1 MNYKLL
7 KPNEEYEL
15 ISLTEEYLQELF
27 TWTIKEK
34 HFEQYT
40 CRPLKSPQS
49 FDDYLYKTLKYI
61 SEEKEKSYIMI
72 KKGFENKPLGKIS
85 LFDFNS
91 RNHSAEFGYY
101 LPNYNRNKG
110 LGIIL
115 LAKFIAKAFTDNKLD
130 LNKIYATTSSNNIPS
145 ILLLEK
151 FDFKLD
157 GRLREH
163 YWIDEDRYDKLNYS
177 MLRREWN
184 K

>member
-61 SEEKEKSYIMI
+61 S
-72 KKGFENKPLGKIS
+72 
-85 LFDFNS
+85 
-91 RNHSAEFGYY
+91 
-101 LPNYNRNKG
+101 
-110 LGIIL
+110 
-115 LAKFIAKAFTDNKLD
+115 
-130 LNKIYATTSSNNIPS
+130 

-163 YWIDEDRYDKLNYS
+163 YWIDEDKYDQLNYS
-177 MLRREWN
+177 MLEVNGIN
-184 K
+184 KL